1 MANVF
6 ESYTPSL
13 QHHGILGQ
21 KWGVR
26 RFQRP
31 DGTRTAA
38 GKEHAKEL
46 AKEEQTEKSTKD
58 SDSKTESHQETK
70 KKGLTDEQKRALL
83 IGAAV
88 TAGIIG
94 TYGGYRIYQNY
105 KNKDAKFYETEGGFK
120 IQLKNKPFTEDED
133 MAAVNNGRL
142 LNPFKNLGGHFSN
155 NCMLCT
161 TTYELRRRGYDV
173 KAGEE
178 RKGRNFFDLDEL
190 FTTKDGKDVSDTI
203 KTITEENSRGFL
215 KAAKEY
221 GPNTRG
227 NLMYGNELFGY
238 HSVVWENDSKGNTIL
253 RDCQSNK
260 KYTENEIRTVFDSG
274 ILKPIQL
281 IRTDNLVIDIPN
293 FESWSRNSSE
303 LDFGQTEVQA
313 LLHVTGAATLAGA
326 GAYAMER
333 RRQNVK
339 ARKSKSDGREED
351 SERIDNQN
359 HD

>member
-1 MANVF
+1 MGYFYEN
-6 ESYTPSL
+6 ELY
-13 QHHGILGQ
+13 HHGIKGQ

-46 AKEEQTEKSTKD
+46 AEGEQTEE
-58 SDSKTESHQETK
+58 SDSKIESHQETK
-70 KKGLTDEQKRALL
+70 RKGLTDEQKRAIL

-94 TYGGYRIYQNY
+94 TYGGYKIYQNH
-105 KNKDAKFYETEGGFK
+105 KNKDVKFHEIEGGWK

-142 LNPFKNLGGHFSN
+142 WNPFKNLGGHFGN
-155 NCMLCT
+155 NCMLCS

-178 RKGRNFFDLDEL
+178 RKGRDFFDLDDL
-190 FTTKDGKDVSDTI
+190 FTTKDGKDVSETI
-203 KTITEENSRGFL
+203 KTITEENSNGFL

-227 NLMYGNELFGY
+227 NLMYGNPLFGC

-253 RDCQSNK
+253 RDCQLNK
-260 KYTENEIRTVFDSG
+260 KYTEKDIRTIFESG

-281 IRTDNLVIDIPN
+281 IRTDNLAID
-293 FESWSRNSSE
+293 ETELEMWSRNSSE

-326 GAYAMER
+326 GAYAIER

-339 ARKSKSDGREED
+339 ARKSKSDGREND
-351 SERIDNQN
+351 AERVDNQN

>member
-1 MANVF
+1 MGYFYSDEYLA
-6 ESYTPSL
+6 
-13 QHHGILGQ
+13 HHGILGQ
-21 KWGVR
+21 KWGIR
-26 RFQRP
+26 RFQRL

-46 AKEEQTEKSTKD
+46 AKEEQTEGLTKE
-58 SDSKTESHQETK
+58 SESKTESHQETK
-70 KKGLTDEQKRALL
+70 KKGLTDEQKRAIL
-83 IGAAV
+83 IGVAV

-105 KNKDAKFYETEGGFK
+105 KNKDVKFHETEGGMK

-142 LNPFKNLGGHFSN
+142 WNPFKNLGGHFGN
-155 NCMLCT
+155 NCMLCS

-178 RKGRNFFDLDEL
+178 RKGRSFFDLDDI

-203 KTITEENSRGFL
+203 KIISEETSNGFL
-215 KAAKEY
+215 KAAKGY

-227 NLMYGNELFGY
+227 NLMYGNPLFGY

-253 RDCQSNK
+253 RDCQANK
-260 KYTENEIRTVFDSG
+260 KYTEKDIYALFDSG
-274 ILKPIQL
+274 VLKPIQL
-281 IRTDNLVIDIPN
+281 IRTDNLVIDEEM
-293 FESWSRNSSE
+293 FDMWSRNSSE

-313 LLHVTGAATLAGA
+313 LLHVTGAATLVGA
-326 GAYAMER
+326 GAYAIVR
-333 RRQNVK
+333 RRQYVK
-339 ARKSKSDGREED
+339 ARKSKSDGREKD
-351 SERIDNQN
+351 TERIDNQN